1 MYEIRRI
8 NPRTEPRLVDEFQA
22 KQRLCY
28 ERYEVQNAASQIAI
42 PRTAILDGTVHFIV
56 AVAPSGE
63 LVGGTRIH
71 VRRPG
76 NPLPMERALLHDAQL
91 RAVLDRVQPQ
101 GVAEYAGLWAL
112 PSVRGV
118 GLSGVLSCLAVAIT
132 PSLGVK
138 HGCGFTHHHLLFW
151 TPLGFRLDE
160 KLGFFAYP
168 DERYQSYV
176 LWVDPKDLR
185 GADPAYSKVIH
196 DMRTAQGRRI
206 LWSPQNESITQQ
218 IHIEDAVALSAVA
231 LPGRA

>member
-8 NPRTEPRLVDEFQA
+8 NPLKEWRLVEEFQA

-28 ERYEVQNAASQIAI
+28 ERYDVQHAANQIAI
-42 PRTAILDGTVHFIV
+42 PRTAILDGTVHFVV
-56 AVAPSGE
+56 AVASSGE

-76 NPLPMERALLHDAQL
+76 NPLPMERALKDDERL
-91 RAVLDRVQPQ
+91 RSALDRLQPH

-118 GLSGVLSCLAVAIT
+118 GLSGVLSCLAVALT

-185 GADPAYSKVIH
+185 GADPAYERVVQEIRGAK
-196 DMRTAQGRRI
+196 GRRI
-206 LWSPQNESITQQ
+206 LWSPLAESIVEQV
-218 IHIEDAVALSAVA
+218 HIEDLNTMAELAQQ
-231 LPGRA
+231 P